1 MINQPT
7 KQEFHTFFD
16 VVNHL
21 ANFENNNFKQTGL
34 SIFPGLPR
42 PIPEVLK
49 VMGWIHSVITA
60 PDLPPEQEVSVTG
73 FETSN
78 LPPGRKKP
86 GPKPKVKGS
95 PGRNVLGPVPVPQI
109 PASASMVA
117 GTDASLAQPPK
128 QPLVLPNKTP
138 TPDELPDT
146 ILKPGA
152 DFNYANEVKGTVLII
167 PDDPTIMSNP
177 EGFANVP

>member
-42 PIPEVLK
+42 PIPEVVT

-60 PDLPPEQEVSVTG
+60 PDLQPEQEVSVTG
-73 FETSN
+73 FETSS

-86 GPKPKVKGS
+86 SPKSKLK
-95 PGRNVLGPVPVPQI
+95 GPVPIPQI
-109 PASASMVA
+109 SASVGKVA
-117 GTDASLAQPPK
+117 TADASLAQPPK
-128 QPLVLPNKTP
+128 QPIIFPDKTP
-138 TPDELPDT
+138 TPNELP
-146 ILKPGA
+146 
-152 DFNYANEVKGTVLII
+152 ETVLIFEI
-167 PDDPTIMSNP
+167 KDPSITKMIGWLKHIMESQ
-177 EGFANVP
+177 EDE